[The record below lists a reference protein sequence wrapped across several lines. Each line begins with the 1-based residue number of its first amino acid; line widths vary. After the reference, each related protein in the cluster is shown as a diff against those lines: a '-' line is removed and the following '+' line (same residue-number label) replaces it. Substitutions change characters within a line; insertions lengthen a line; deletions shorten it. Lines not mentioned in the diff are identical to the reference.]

1 MKKQALIRLNIILL
15 LTLSCAIAKSQE
27 NGQVQNSFE
36 TTFSMFREPSY
47 ITALGGVGNI
57 ESLMFEADIVPYYML
72 SLNKNSRWG
81 VELSPRIMLRM
92 YNEDSYPVRT
102 PSFMPRA
109 TFFFKVRESSSHQQ
123 DLFTYL
129 SWCHHSNGQNGS
141 FYNEDS
147 VTINTKT
154 GNFSTNL
161 IEGGI
166 FFSHPDRKVPYTIN
180 YLKLSISYHYHQ
192 APELRNIYGR
202 WRFFSDFQSSA
213 NLSKVLRVF
222 GRSANNPVNHNAF
235 LSQSIR
241 LGWIGGDIANV
252 GAIDA
257 KRLVF
262 RYTISFKPSF
272 LNDVT
277 LFVQYYYGQDYY
289 NINFNRT
296 LKVLR
301 FGIAAKTST
310 FN

>member
-1 MKKQALIRLNIILL
+1 MRYVLAKLYIILFLVL
-15 LTLSCAIAKSQE
+15 LSAVAKSQE
-27 NGQVQNSFE
+27 NGKGGDAYES
-36 TTFSMFREPSY
+36 TFSMFREPSY
-47 ITALGGVGNI
+47 ITALGGFGNI
-57 ESLMFEADIVPYYML
+57 EPLMFEADIVPYYML

-81 VELSPRIMLRM
+81 IELSPRIMRRM

-109 TFFFKVRESSSHQQ
+109 TFFYKVREGNSHQQ
-123 DLFTYL
+123 GFFTYL

-141 FYNEDS
+141 FYNNDS
-147 VTINTKT
+147 VTINTQT
-154 GNFSTNL
+154 GNFSTNMVETGVFL
-161 IEGGI
+161 
-166 FFSHPDRKVPYTIN
+166 SHPDRKVPYAVN
-180 YLKLSISYHYHQ
+180 YIKLSACYHYHQ
-192 APELRNIYGR
+192 APELRSIYGR
-202 WRFFSDFQSSA
+202 WRFFSDFQSSV
-213 NLSKVLRVF
+213 NLSKVLRAF

-241 LGWIGGDIANV
+241 VGWIGGDIAKV

-257 KRLVF
+257 KRLIF

-277 LFVQYYYGQDYY
+277 LFAQYYYGQDYY
-289 NINFNRT
+289 NINFSRT

-301 FGIAAKTST
+301 FGFAAKASI